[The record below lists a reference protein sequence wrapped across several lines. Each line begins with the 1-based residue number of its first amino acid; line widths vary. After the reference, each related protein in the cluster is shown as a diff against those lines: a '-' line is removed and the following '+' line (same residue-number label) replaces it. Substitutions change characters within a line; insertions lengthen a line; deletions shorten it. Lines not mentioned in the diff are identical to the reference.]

1 MEKQFQLVEG
11 WFFFVVVVLLLFVP
25 QGLFYPFKCP
35 IGELRNVFNNLAQK
49 QGSFLC
55 SVCHRWQF
63 DRAVWH
69 FLFVL
74 LSFCLM
80 DCTHIHFH
88 PDSVPKRKSK
98 PCIDVWDSAYS
109 TFTGSMHAF
118 WSASFKIHACYEAL
132 ARFKERKKR
141 QSFTCVVRLPR
152 TQLII
157 IGRPVRCREA
167 QRWFQAGGIIFCER
181 TASMQEEN
189 SFLML
194 TPSKI

>member
-1 MEKQFQLVEG
+1 M
-11 WFFFVVVVLLLFVP
+11 VVLLLFVP

-35 IGELRNVFNNLAQK
+35 IGELQNVFSNLAQK

-69 FLFVL
+69 FLVVL

-80 DCTHIHFH
+80 DWTHIHFH

-118 WSASFKIHACYEAL
+118 WSASFKIHAYYEAL
-132 ARFKERKKR
+132 ARFKERKKKTKLHLHR
-141 QSFTCVVRLPR
+141 PLAENTVNHYWQTSEVQRGTALISGWRNNFLWKNCISARGERLPDAD
-152 TQLII
+152 T
-157 IGRPVRCREA
+157 
-167 QRWFQAGGIIFCER
+167 
-181 TASMQEEN
+181 
-189 SFLML
+189 
-194 TPSKI
+194 K